1 MQAVLAPLRAEL
13 GLPELQDV
21 PSTPPPGLVEAQLA
35 VVADERVP
43 VFSFTFGTLSLEAVR
58 EAGSVIL
65 GTATTVAEAVE
76 LERLGVDAVVAQS
89 GEAGGHR
96 GTFLGPFED
105 AVVGGV
111 ALVPRIVDRVSVP
124 VLLAGGIM
132 DGRGIAAA
140 LALGAEG
147 VQLGTAFL
155 GCPEAGSTALQRG
168 MLAGAA
174 DRTLVTRA
182 YSGRQARL
190 VRTRLVDAI
199 EDAGVDPLPFPT
211 PGDARR
217 RAASCRARGGSP
229 GPALRARRTGL
240 RPRSASCRRRSSSRR
255 SSARRRMRSVVS
267 PADRVVRPDEPA
279 RNRTATT
286 TSSTRSPRG
295 IPIVARERCSACRAS
310 SGRGQFVFGLG
321 RTGMVFK
328 LTDPVTHARA
338 LAVPGAHLFDPSG
351 RGQPFRQWVVVPPEQ
366 VGRVGAACRRGGRAR
381 PLGPAEVVQVAGVGL
396 KSDTWSS
403 CTPAAM
409 RAA

>member
-1 MQAVLAPLRAEL
+1 MAGLDTRVSRLLGTRYPIVQAPMAGGFTTPELVAAVSNAGALGSLGGATLGADELRDAIGAIRRLTDRPFAVNLFAQLPPPEADPEQVEAMQAVLAPLRAEL
-13 GLPELQDV
+13 GLSEPQDV
-21 PSTPPPGLVEAQLA
+21 HSTPPPGLVEAQLA

-43 VFSFTFGTLSLEAVR
+43 VFSFTFGTLSLEAAR

-147 VQLGTAFL
+147 IQLGTAFL

-168 MLAGAA
+168 VLAGAA

-199 EDAGVDPLPFPT
+199 EDTGVDPLPFPLQ
-211 PGDARR
+211 AMLVAEL
-217 RAASCRARGGSP
+217 RAAALEAGRRDMLFVLAGQGAAAIREL
-229 GPALRARRTGL
+229 PAAELVETLVSETEDAIRRL
-240 RPRSASCRRRSSSRR
+240 
-255 SSARRRMRSVVS
+255 
-267 PADRVVRPDEPA
+267 ADR
-279 RNRTATT
+279 
-286 TSSTRSPRG
+286 
-295 IPIVARERCSACRAS
+295 
-310 SGRGQFVFGLG
+310 
-321 RTGMVFK
+321 
-328 LTDPVTHARA
+328 
-338 LAVPGAHLFDPSG
+338 
-351 RGQPFRQWVVVPPEQ
+351 
-366 VGRVGAACRRGGRAR
+366 
-381 PLGPAEVVQVAGVGL
+381 
-396 KSDTWSS
+396 
-403 CTPAAM
+403 
-409 RAA
+409 

>member
-1 MQAVLAPLRAEL
+1 MSGLDTGVCRLLGTRYPIVQAPMAGGFTTPELVAAVSNAGALGSLGGATLGPDELRDAIGAIRRLTDRPFAVNLFAQLPPPEAGTERVAAMQAVLAPLRAEL
-13 GLPELQDV
+13 GLSEPQDV
-21 PSTPPPGLVEAQLA
+21 PSAPRPGLVDAQLA

-76 LERLGVDAVVAQS
+76 LERLGVDAIVAQS

-96 GTFLGPFED
+96 GTFLGSFED

-111 ALVPRIVDRVSVP
+111 ALVPRIADRVSVP

-155 GCPEAGSTALQRG
+155 GCPEAGSTALQRST
-168 MLAGAA
+168 LAGAA

-199 EDAGVDPLPFPT
+199 EDAGVDPLPFPLQ
-211 PGDARR
+211 AMLVAEL
-217 RAASCRARGGSP
+217 RAA
-229 GPALRARRTGL
+229 ALE
-240 RPRSASCRRRSSSRR
+240 
-255 SSARRRMRSVVS
+255 
-267 PADRVVRPDEPA
+267 ADRQDLLFVLA
-279 RNRTATT
+279 GQGSAA
-286 TSSTRSPRG
+286 
-295 IPIVARERCSACRAS
+295 IRE
-310 SGRGQFVFGLG
+310 L
-321 RTGMVFK
+321 
-328 LTDPVTHARA
+328 
-338 LAVPGAHLFDPSG
+338 
-351 RGQPFRQWVVVPPEQ
+351 
-366 VGRVGAACRRGGRAR
+366 
-381 PLGPAEVVQVAGVGL
+381 
-396 KSDTWSS
+396 
-403 CTPAAM
+403 PAAELVATLV
-409 RAA
+409 RETEGAIRRLAGR

>member
-1 MQAVLAPLRAEL
+1 MAGLDTRVSRLLGTRYPIVQAPMAGGFTTPELVAAVSNAGALGSLGGATLGPDELRDAIGTIRRLTGRPFAVNLFAQLPPPEADTEQVEAMQAVLAPLRAEL
-13 GLPELQDV
+13 GLSEPQDV

-43 VFSFTFGTLSLEAVR
+43 VFSFTFGALSLEAAR

-105 AVVGGV
+105 AVVGGI

-147 VQLGTAFL
+147 IQLGTAFL

-199 EDAGVDPLPFPT
+199 EDAGVDPLPFPLQ
-211 PGDARR
+211 AMLVAEL
-217 RAASCRARGGSP
+217 RAA
-229 GPALRARRTGL
+229 ALEAGRRDML
-240 RPRSASCRRRSSSRR
+240 FVLA
-255 SSARRRMRSVVS
+255 
-267 PADRVVRPDEPA
+267 
-279 RNRTATT
+279 
-286 TSSTRSPRG
+286 
-295 IPIVARERCSACRAS
+295 
-310 SGRGQFVFGLG
+310 GQ
-321 RTGMVFK
+321 
-328 LTDPVTHARA
+328 
-338 LAVPGAHLFDPSG
+338 
-351 RGQPFRQWVVVPPEQ
+351 
-366 VGRVGAACRRGGRAR
+366 GAAAIRE
-381 PLGPAEVVQVAGVGL
+381 L
-396 KSDTWSS
+396 
-403 CTPAAM
+403 PAAELVETLVSETE
-409 RAA
+409 AAIRRLAHR

>member
-1 MQAVLAPLRAEL
+1 MAGLDTRVSRLLGTRYPIVQAPMAGGFTTPELVAAVSNAGALGSLGGATLGPDELRGAIGAIRRLTDRPFAVNLFAQLPPPEADPEQVEAMQAILAPLRAEL
-13 GLPELQDV
+13 GLSEPQDV

-43 VFSFTFGTLSLEAVR
+43 VFSFTFGTLPLEAVR

-199 EDAGVDPLPFPT
+199 EDAVVDPLPFPLQ
-211 PGDARR
+211 ALLVAEL
-217 RAASCRARGGSP
+217 RAAALEAGRRDLLFVLAGQGAA
-229 GPALRARRTGL
+229 ALRELPAAELVETLVGETEDAIRRL
-240 RPRSASCRRRSSSRR
+240 
-255 SSARRRMRSVVS
+255 
-267 PADRVVRPDEPA
+267 ADR
-279 RNRTATT
+279 
-286 TSSTRSPRG
+286 
-295 IPIVARERCSACRAS
+295 
-310 SGRGQFVFGLG
+310 
-321 RTGMVFK
+321 
-328 LTDPVTHARA
+328 
-338 LAVPGAHLFDPSG
+338 
-351 RGQPFRQWVVVPPEQ
+351 
-366 VGRVGAACRRGGRAR
+366 
-381 PLGPAEVVQVAGVGL
+381 
-396 KSDTWSS
+396 
-403 CTPAAM
+403 
-409 RAA
+409 

>member
-13 GLPELQDV
+13 GLSEPQDV
-21 PSTPPPGLVEAQLA
+21 PSAPPPGLVEAQLA

-76 LERLGVDAVVAQS
+76 LERLGVDAIVAQS

-96 GTFLGPFED
+96 GTFLGSFED

-168 MLAGAA
+168 TLAGAA

-199 EDAGVDPLPFPT
+199 EDAGVDPLPFPLQAMLVAELRAAALEAGRQDLLFVLAGQGCGRD
-211 PGDARR
+211 PRAAGGGARRDARQR
-217 RAASCRARGGSP
+217 DGGCDP
-229 GPALRARRTGL
+229 
-240 RPRSASCRRRSSSRR
+240 SSRR
-255 SSARRRMRSVVS
+255 PIERR
-267 PADRVVRPDEPA
+267 
-279 RNRTATT
+279 
-286 TSSTRSPRG
+286 PR
-295 IPIVARERCSACRAS
+295 
-310 SGRGQFVFGLG
+310 
-321 RTGMVFK
+321 
-328 LTDPVTHARA
+328 
-338 LAVPGAHLFDPSG
+338 
-351 RGQPFRQWVVVPPEQ
+351 
-366 VGRVGAACRRGGRAR
+366 
-381 PLGPAEVVQVAGVGL
+381 
-396 KSDTWSS
+396 
-403 CTPAAM
+403 
-409 RAA
+409 

>member
-1 MQAVLAPLRAEL
+1 MAGLDTSVSRLLGTRYPIVQAPMAGGFTTPELVAAVSNAGALGSLGGATLGPDELRDAIGSIRRLTDRPFAVNLFAQLPPPEADTERVAAMQAVLAPLRAEL
-13 GLPELQDV
+13 GLPEPQEV
-21 PSTPPPGLVEAQLA
+21 PSTPPPGLLEAQLA

-43 VFSFTFGTLSLEAVR
+43 VLSFTFGTLSLEAAR

-111 ALVPRIVDRVSVP
+111 SLVPRIVDRVSVP

-147 VQLGTAFL
+147 IQLGTAFL

-168 MLAGAA
+168 VLAGAA

-199 EDAGVDPLPFPT
+199 EDAGVDPLPFPLQ
-211 PGDARR
+211 AMLVAEL
-217 RAASCRARGGSP
+217 RAAALEAGRGDLLFVLAGQ
-229 GPALRARRTGL
+229 GAAAIRELPAAELVETLVSETEDAVRRL
-240 RPRSASCRRRSSSRR
+240 
-255 SSARRRMRSVVS
+255 
-267 PADRVVRPDEPA
+267 ADR
-279 RNRTATT
+279 
-286 TSSTRSPRG
+286 
-295 IPIVARERCSACRAS
+295 
-310 SGRGQFVFGLG
+310 
-321 RTGMVFK
+321 
-328 LTDPVTHARA
+328 
-338 LAVPGAHLFDPSG
+338 
-351 RGQPFRQWVVVPPEQ
+351 
-366 VGRVGAACRRGGRAR
+366 
-381 PLGPAEVVQVAGVGL
+381 
-396 KSDTWSS
+396 
-403 CTPAAM
+403 
-409 RAA
+409 